1 MELDLEEQWNKAFEA
16 KRTGR
21 IDAGRPVKG
30 MELLWKV
37 TDPSYV
43 GTAAENWNERIVKA
57 IRLEKAEAAKKYNI
71 VFGQTEIYCARC
83 GKSCWPGRHVCEDMR
98 FENLYKA
105 RKVKAEEKIKI
116 TKKIKADKEKAK
128 SQTPL
133 LCAKIKD
140 IGRKKVAIKLELS
153 KNTINHWIK
162 RESIPFK
169 YIQKVME
176 L

>member
-83 GKSCWPGRHVCEDMR
+83 GKSWGFGNHTCADIRLQ
-98 FENLYKA
+98 NLNEAKA
-105 RKVKAEEKIKI
+105 IKNAELTPELCNRIKVIGQRKVAVKLALDHHTVSTWIRKRSVPLKYH
-116 TKKIKADKEKAK
+116 K
-128 SQTPL
+128 S
-133 LCAKIKD
+133 I
-140 IGRKKVAIKLELS
+140 IGL
-153 KNTINHWIK
+153 
-162 RESIPFK
+162 
-169 YIQKVME
+169 
-176 L
+176 